1 MRSSIGPRHQK
12 IPFITGTVRSFPI
25 NYPMSF
31 CYYRAYS
38 NFCYFVLYPVNKPK
52 PLSPCQHAKHTSH
65 DEASPAPA
73 VSAGQCSAQIRT
85 WSQEKP
91 SKSLSCIFLVSSW
104 AWRRDW
110 TTTSATGLT
119 VRPAFGSAGRA
130 GTNELVSLFFFFSFH
145 LFASLHSFYMAA
157 DCQNSHSKISLVQL
171 ANQEKHFQ
179 SELVF
184 YNNWLPLFCGEKRKH
199 LLQAPFS
206 NLRERNARSNLKP
219 SYC

>member
-1 MRSSIGPRHQK
+1 MEASLHLPVPTTTEEIKKKTKKTPKVVYFCLWQHAGSAEHLSDITCLLPQKPESEMHSPIGPRHQK

-25 NYPMSF
+25 NCPMSF
-31 CYYRAYS
+31 CYYRPYS
-38 NFCYFVLYPVNKPK
+38 KFCYFVLYPVNKPK

-85 WSQEKP
+85 WSQEEP

-130 GTNELVSLFFFFSFH
+130 GTNELVSRFFSFPS
-145 LFASLHSFYMAA
+145 FCFPSFILHGSR
-157 DCQNSHSKISLVQL
+157 
-171 ANQEKHFQ
+171 
-179 SELVF
+179 
-184 YNNWLPLFCGEKRKH
+184 LPKF
-199 LLQAPFS
+199 PF
-206 NLRERNARSNLKP
+206 
-219 SYC
+219 